1 MEKFLNHIW
10 GSAIT
15 AVVFLISI
23 VFCYQILFNYEDLYL
38 AILIA
43 FILTLVVRYII
54 AILLNNIE
62 VDFNSIREILVSF
75 IGCLITYFIYK
86 N

>member
-1 MEKFLNHIW
+1 MEKFLNHFW
-10 GSAIT
+10 GATIT

-43 FILTLVVRYII
+43 FILTLIVRYII

>member
-23 VFCYQILFNYEDLYL
+23 VFCYQILFNYEDLVL
-38 AILIA
+38 SILSA
-43 FILTLVVRYII
+43 FILTLVIRYII
-54 AILLNNIE
+54 AILLNNVE
-62 VDFNSIREILVSF
+62 VDFNSIREIIVSI